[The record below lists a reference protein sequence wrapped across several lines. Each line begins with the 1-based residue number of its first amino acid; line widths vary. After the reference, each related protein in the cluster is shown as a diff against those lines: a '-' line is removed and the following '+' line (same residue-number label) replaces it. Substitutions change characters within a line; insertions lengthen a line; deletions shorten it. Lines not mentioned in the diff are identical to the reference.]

1 MIDSKKII
9 YKGKKAVDE
18 WITNHP
24 DQRLDLSNLRFDKY
38 DFKGWRLSR
47 SIFNNASFIDC
58 NFSEA
63 DISEISALN
72 TNFSGCDFNNASLNR
87 SNFSGSNC
95 TGADLSNAN
104 FHLATTHKV
113 KWPNDIILK

>member
-47 SIFNNASFIDC
+47 SIFNNASFI
-58 NFSEA
+58 E
-63 DISEISALN
+63 
-72 TNFSGCDFNNASLNR
+72 
-87 SNFSGSNC
+87 
-95 TGADLSNAN
+95 
-104 FHLATTHKV
+104 
-113 KWPNDIILK
+113 